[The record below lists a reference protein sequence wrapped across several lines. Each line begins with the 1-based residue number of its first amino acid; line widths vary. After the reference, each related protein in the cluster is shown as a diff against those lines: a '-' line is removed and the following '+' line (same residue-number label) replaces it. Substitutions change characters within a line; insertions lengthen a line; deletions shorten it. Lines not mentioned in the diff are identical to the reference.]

1 MYQLPLFTGQHV
13 DHTVPWTKSLWGCN
27 DGSPARTLVSVKEPD
42 VGFLL
47 LALQQGKHER
57 CHLTTEANLYN
68 RPLYSCIHKR
78 CHLTTE
84 ANLYNRPLYS
94 CIHKGLWDWERSS
107 YEHFH
112 DKQTRFSCSHSSR
125 KPENVHR
132 HHRWVHFQPNSFLFC
147 QPHL

>member
-94 CIHKGLWDWERSS
+94 CIHERRHLTTEANLHNRPL
-107 YEHFH
+107 Y
-112 DKQTRFSCSHSSR
+112 SCIHERCHLTTEASLHNRPLHSCI
-125 KPENVHR
+125 H
-132 HHRWVHFQPNSFLFC
+132 
-147 QPHL
+147 